1 MPAIN
6 APFTPNQPTL
16 RVAATATSAGGAI
29 TRTAG
34 QLRIYNAGPNKAF
47 VRWGTGAQ
55 TADTTDTPVAPG
67 SVEIFS
73 ITIGANNVAAICDA
87 SETATVF
94 FTTGEGA

>member
-6 APFTPNQPTL
+6 NPFSPNSPTL

-29 TRTAG
+29 SQDSN
-34 QLRIYNAGPNKAF
+34 QLRIYNLGPNKVF
-47 VRWGTGAQ
+47 VRWGSGAQ
-55 TADTTDTPVAPG
+55 TALTTDLPIPPG
-67 SVEIFS
+67 GVEVF
-73 ITIGANNVAAICDA
+73 TVGTGRTNVAAICDA